1 MFKEIKK
8 LCQIALQALSRHK
21 ARAVLTILGIT
32 VGITAVIVVL
42 SAGQAIE
49 DFITGQVTS
58 FGTDWIQIEIKVPTA
73 GKTSFENASGIAQ
86 GVSITTMKFSD
97 AEEVVK
103 HPNIR
108 DYYAGQAGQEIIS
121 YQDNNKIAMVFGV
134 TSSFIDIDPGEIEYG
149 RFYTDEEDKS
159 LAKVVVLGS
168 GLKESLFG
176 EEDAIGKKV
185 KVNKKNYKVVGVMA
199 EQGSA
204 GFFSM
209 DDAIYIPAR
218 TMQKLI
224 LGVDYITFIFARM
237 EDPSLAYQ
245 TSEDI
250 TLIMRDL
257 HDITD
262 PDKDDFHA
270 TSAQEALDILST
282 ITGAIQILLFSISFI
297 SLIVGGVGI
306 MNVMYV
312 SVAERTFEIGLRKA
326 VGAKKENIM
335 NQFLIEA
342 VVITFLGG
350 VAGTILGI
358 TISYL
363 ISYIANQYGF
373 DWNFY
378 LSFTHILVAVGMSV
392 LVGLISG
399 IYPAR
404 SAAGLDPIVA
414 LRKE

>member
-1 MFKEIKK
+1 MNSLIKLFKLANES
-8 LCQIALQALSRHK
+8 LWRHK
-21 ARAVLTILGIT
+21 LRAVLTILGIT
-32 VGITAVIVVL
+32 VGITVVIVVL
-42 SAGQAIE
+42 SAGRAIE
-49 DFITGQVTS
+49 DFITSQVTQ

-73 GKTSFENASGIAQ
+73 GKTSFENAQGIASGI
-86 GVSITTMKFSD
+86 SITTMKFSD

-121 YQDNNKIAMVFGV
+121 YEDRNKIAMVFGV
-134 TSSFIDIDPGEIEYG
+134 TASFIDIDPGEIEYG

-199 EQGSA
+199 ESGSA

-224 LGVDYITFIFARM
+224 LGVDYISFIFTRM
-237 EDPSLAYQ
+237 YDTSLAYQ

-257 HDITD
+257 HGITD
-262 PDKDDFHA
+262 PDRDDFHA
-270 TSAQEALDILST
+270 TSAQESLDILST
-282 ITGAIQILLFSISFI
+282 VTGAIQILLFAIALI

-326 VGAKKENIM
+326 VGAKKANIM

-342 VVITFLGG
+342 IVVTFLGG
-350 VAGTILGI
+350 VVGTILGI
-358 TISYL
+358 IVSYL
-363 ISYIANQYGF
+363 ISIIAQSYGF
-373 DWNFY
+373 DWKFY
-378 LSFTHILVAVGMSV
+378 LSITHILIAVSMSV
-392 LVGLISG
+392 IVGLVAG